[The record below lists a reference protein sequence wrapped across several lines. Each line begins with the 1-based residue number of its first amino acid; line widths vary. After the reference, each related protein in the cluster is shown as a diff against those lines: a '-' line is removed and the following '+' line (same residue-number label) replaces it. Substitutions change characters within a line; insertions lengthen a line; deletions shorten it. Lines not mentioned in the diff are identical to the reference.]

1 MSKGITKIR
10 TYMNQRIINL
20 RCFAIFLIVFGHSII
35 IYDRTFDLF
44 HTDVMMPAFEKLKHI
59 TSYIQLKLFFAISG
73 YLLFYKISK
82 WKDCSLRSVYLSFVS
97 DKFMRLLIP
106 YFCVCFLWMDPI
118 KIWLQVPE
126 YTLSMGLFAKQIG
139 FMECGHLWFLACLFL
154 MFVITFPFIFVLK
167 RSVTANFIAFVVL
180 LGLWYILP
188 LPSALQLDNVK
199 YYLPFFFLGYLMH
212 YVQNTPS
219 DSVLSRLQVQC
230 VVTIKNVVSN
240 RLFAFLGTLLVLL
253 VLLFLGMVL
262 YHYTSIGFDMY
273 LSVLLVIVFF
283 MFFPKGKLSII
294 DELSRHSYGIYLFHS
309 PLIYITAF
317 KCPNINPWLML
328 FVNFIVFG
336 GVAYLLSKYISNSR
350 YKFILGLK

>member
-73 YLLFYKISK
+73 YLLFYKIN
-82 WKDCSLRSVYLSFVS
+82 
-97 DKFMRLLIP
+97 FMRLLIP

-212 YVQNTPS
+212 YVQNTPP
-219 DSVLSRLQVQC
+219 
-230 VVTIKNVVSN
+230 I
-240 RLFAFLGTLLVLL
+240 
-253 VLLFLGMVL
+253 
-262 YHYTSIGFDMY
+262 
-273 LSVLLVIVFF
+273 
-283 MFFPKGKLSII
+283 
-294 DELSRHSYGIYLFHS
+294 
-309 PLIYITAF
+309 
-317 KCPNINPWLML
+317 
-328 FVNFIVFG
+328 
-336 GVAYLLSKYISNSR
+336 R
-350 YKFILGLK
+350 Y